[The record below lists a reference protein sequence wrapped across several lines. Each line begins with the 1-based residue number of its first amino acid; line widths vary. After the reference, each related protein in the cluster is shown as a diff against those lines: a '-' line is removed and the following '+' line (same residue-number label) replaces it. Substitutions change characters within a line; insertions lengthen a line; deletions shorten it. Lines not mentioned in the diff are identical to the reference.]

1 MDGSRRLHANDT
13 TIDESFSCYGA
24 TISGLHS
31 PFMAP
36 VNWEVL
42 VMYLIIFLCLR
53 YTNLLALLL
62 V

>member
-1 MDGSRRLHANDT
+1 MHANDT
-13 TIDESFSCYGA
+13 MIDESFSCHDA
-24 TISGLHS
+24 TINGVHS

-36 VNWEVL
+36 VKWEVL
-42 VMYLIIFLCLR
+42 VMYLIIFLSLR